1 MPRIRAQLI
10 TFHAL
15 DDVRQRGIGGAREA
29 DLLALAYD
37 EAVEE
42 FDLRAPAFL
51 DVLAHR
57 GTLLGRGALAVL
69 EALLVADARRRLAL
83 SSQPVDARSLP
94 VDSRA
99 LARRGSLRSRAAW
112 RSGESVRFATYLRR
126 ADLCRRRAHCPWHWQ
141 PVSTSARPIDCR
153 LPWRC
158 RRSRPGGKFPPPVA

>member
-10 TFHAL
+10 TFDAL

-57 GTLLGRGALAVL
+57 GTLLGRG
-69 EALLVADARRRLAL
+69 
-83 SSQPVDARSLP
+83 
-94 VDSRA
+94 A